1 MKRLLFGNAKRILA
15 ILIAT
20 CLIAIIA
27 VGCYSCVVFSKSLY
41 KQAEQTAL
49 SKIQNVE
56 YDTAKLVD
64 NVEKAVENIRK
75 NQELCDLVCEDMV
88 KPDNMVAIT
97 QHLAEAIRGISE
109 ISGCA
114 AISPT
119 YKDWNY
125 NVPDWDQL
133 TSLKI
138 QIAYDVESIGSEQVR
153 WYSGN
158 LSSVKDD
165 LEEYIIC
172 AFNVPSRMDSNKKAK
187 IYLFVNK
194 AEFISILSDETEN
207 AIIGMLNE
215 IGQIIYVN
223 DQEAY
228 QSAMLR
234 TNNLIYTMY
243 LKGRDN
249 IVEVS
254 GEDDDYIVA
263 YSDSADMGFK
273 FWCMYEKAYFYRDVY
288 NLVTVIVS
296 IIICVLLLLLA
307 LSAVL
312 FKCYIIPIQKL
323 ADKMRNFKVNGDNEK
338 VEITGSKEI
347 DVIVDSYNMM
357 TENISEGINEIKQK
371 EYEKREAEFKA
382 MRYQINPHF
391 IYNTLSSLKIMAIS
405 HGEKTIS
412 EAMTMLSRVLRYSL
426 FCTDKF
432 VELSQ
437 EIDFVKNYISLMN
450 VRFYDRLRADF
461 LIDEF
466 ALDVMVPTF
475 IIQPIIE
482 NSMVHGLNKKL
493 NRGEECFIEISAK
506 LIDGNLQISIKDNG
520 AGIPPEKIN
529 EILANDTEVLS
540 AKKSIGLKNINQR
553 IKLAYGDNYGLKIE
567 SEIQQYTIVNIVLPY
582 NGN

>member
-1 MKRLLFGNAKRILA
+1 MKKLLFGNAKRILA

-20 CLIAIIA
+20 CLIAIIV
-27 VGCYSCVVFSKSLY
+27 VGCYSCIVFSKSLY

-49 SKIQNVE
+49 SKTQNVE
-56 YDTAKLVD
+56 FDTSKLVA
-64 NVEKAVENIRK
+64 NVEKAATNIRN
-75 NQELCDLVCEDMV
+75 NQELCNLICEDKEMPDSMV
-88 KPDNMVAIT
+88 SIT
-97 QHLAEAIRGISE
+97 RHLGEAIRGISE

-119 YKDWNY
+119 YKDWVY
-125 NVPDWDQL
+125 NVPDWDQFA
-133 TSLKI
+133 SLKI
-138 QIAYDVESIGSEQVR
+138 QIAYDVESIGTGQVR

-158 LSSVKDD
+158 LSSVKAD
-165 LEEYIIC
+165 LEQYIIC
-172 AFNVPSRMDSNKKAK
+172 AFNVPSQANPNKKAK
-187 IYLFVNK
+187 VYLFVNR
-194 AEFISILSDETEN
+194 AEFASILSDESDN

-223 DQEAY
+223 DEEAY
-228 QSAMLR
+228 QNAMLR
-234 TNNLIYTMY
+234 SNNLIYNMY

-263 YSDSADMGFK
+263 YSDSADTGFK

-288 NLVTVIVS
+288 NLITVITSV
-296 IIICVLLLLLA
+296 IICVLLLLLA
-307 LSAVL
+307 LSALL

-323 ADKMRNFKVNGDNEK
+323 ADKMRNFKVNGEEQK
-338 VEITGSKEI
+338 VEITGSGEI
-347 DVIVDSYNMM
+347 DVIVSSYNMM
-357 TENISEGINEIKQK
+357 MANVNKGINEIKRK
-371 EYEKREAEFKA
+371 EQEKREAEFKA

-412 EAMTMLSRVLRYSL
+412 ESMTMLSRVLRYSL

-450 VRFYDRLRADF
+450 VRYYDRLRADF
-461 LIDEF
+461 LVDEL

-475 IIQPIIE
+475 IIQPVVE

-506 LIDGNLQISIKDNG
+506 INQGNLQISVKDNG
-520 AGIPPEKIN
+520 VGISPEKLD
-529 EILANDTEVLS
+529 EILIGDTEVLS
-540 AKKSIGLKNINQR
+540 AKKSIGLRNINER
-553 IKLAYGDNYGLKIE
+553 IKLAYGSDYGLRIDSKIGE
-567 SEIQQYTIVNIVLPY
+567 YTVIDIILPY